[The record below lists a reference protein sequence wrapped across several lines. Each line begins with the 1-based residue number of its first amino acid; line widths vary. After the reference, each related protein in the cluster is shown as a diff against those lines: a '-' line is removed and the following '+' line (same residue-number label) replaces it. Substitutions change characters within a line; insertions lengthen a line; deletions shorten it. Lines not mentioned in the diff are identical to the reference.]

1 MSPVLQGNARN
12 PSLTAYSPC
21 RTGGEFCRKVKN
33 MRNFSNILNEFQ
45 SGNVK
50 NVEIVLTKE
59 QAEQIFGDNVV
70 RKEVGILLVSI
81 RWQDDLARIRIT
93 KLL

>member
-1 MSPVLQGNARN
+1 
-12 PSLTAYSPC
+12 
-21 RTGGEFCRKVKN
+21 
-33 MRNFSNILNEFQ
+33 MRNFSDILNEYQ

-81 RWQDDLARIRIT
+81 RWQDDLARVRIT

>member
-1 MSPVLQGNARN
+1 
-12 PSLTAYSPC
+12 
-21 RTGGEFCRKVKN
+21 

>member
-1 MSPVLQGNARN
+1 
-12 PSLTAYSPC
+12 
-21 RTGGEFCRKVKN
+21 
-33 MRNFSNILNEFQ
+33 MRNFSDILNEFQ
-45 SGNVK
+45 NGNVK

-81 RWQDDLARIRIT
+81 RWQDDLARVRIT